1 MSRGEEDFHKLSKLK
16 ENSAMR
22 RLEVNEVSPANYQN
36 KLSKKR
42 LEECGVCPAIRWWE
56 DRHVA
61 AAGAR
66 DFAETGIRW
75 IFSKLSQIL
84 SAQSDKKLLSCATG
98 ERDPAVLKSYD
109 QILGQGVSSCGRNG
123 RCVLQRGVGWLDEL
137 WGGDKPDLAVFT
149 WDCLLFPQSCETS
162 TSSSLEVAFPP
173 LCRLSGDFRNGRNIP
188 QDVGTFSS

>member
-1 MSRGEEDFHKLSKLK
+1 M
-16 ENSAMR
+16 
-22 RLEVNEVSPANYQN
+22 
-36 KLSKKR
+36 
-42 LEECGVCPAIRWWE
+42 
-56 DRHVA
+56 A

-137 WGGDKPDLAVFT
+137 
-149 WDCLLFPQSCETS
+149 
-162 TSSSLEVAFPP
+162 
-173 LCRLSGDFRNGRNIP
+173 
-188 QDVGTFSS
+188 